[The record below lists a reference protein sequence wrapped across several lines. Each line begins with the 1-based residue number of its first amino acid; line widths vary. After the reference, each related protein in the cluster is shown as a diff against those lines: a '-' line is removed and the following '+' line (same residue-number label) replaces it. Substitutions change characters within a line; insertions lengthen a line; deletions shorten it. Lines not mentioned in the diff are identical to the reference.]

1 MAAGSRTPTV
11 APMAFVHITGRSL
24 TRGRLAGALG
34 LSSSLLLASSV
45 RWAHHWGVLADSLVV
60 GWASTTVGALV
71 VSVWALRTRRESRR
85 AAKLG
90 IALAMVSVLAL
101 GFAAIVSAVG
111 GDVADACGGG

>member
-1 MAAGSRTPTV
+1 
-11 APMAFVHITGRSL
+11 MAFVHITGRSL